1 MAGEVLA
8 VKIKVLA
15 EDDKP
20 IPEPSPFESNMT
32 DSGSRAVAVI
42 LVPVTS
48 PAPKNM
54 SVNITLP
61 DDVLAAI
68 DRFAEYSGLSRS
80 GFIENAAK
88 KAMTELNGREIEG
101 RNLSVREAR
110 PHVDRAP
117 SFDRA
122 PRERDAVDHRDTIRG
137 WIARHQ
143 QQRVI
148 AARSV
153 SGDRA

>member
-1 MAGEVLA
+1 MRQYAGLIRRQTENDYRVSFPDFPGLITAGSTLDEARAMAGEVLA
-8 VKIKVLA
+8 LKIKVLA
-15 EDDKP
+15 GDDKP
-20 IPEPSPFESNMT
+20 IPEPSPFEFNMT

-88 KAMTELNGREIEG
+88 KAMKFEH
-101 RNLSVREAR
+101 A
-110 PHVDRAP
+110 
-117 SFDRA
+117 
-122 PRERDAVDHRDTIRG
+122 
-137 WIARHQ
+137 
-143 QQRVI
+143 
-148 AARSV
+148 
-153 SGDRA
+153 